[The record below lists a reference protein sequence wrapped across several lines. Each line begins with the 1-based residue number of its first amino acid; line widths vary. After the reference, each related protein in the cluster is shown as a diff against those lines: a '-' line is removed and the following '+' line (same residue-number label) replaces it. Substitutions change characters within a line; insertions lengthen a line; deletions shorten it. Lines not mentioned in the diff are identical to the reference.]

1 LFKSDKQK
9 YLLDFLEK
17 HPNLNKTEQ
26 RLIVDTSENLSN
38 SKVVQEREIVKLTNS
53 LKTLSLKGHLSD
65 DGRILLKKLN
75 KGGWIGGLIYNMN
88 LFGN

>member
-1 LFKSDKQK
+1 M
-9 YLLDFLEK
+9 
-17 HPNLNKTEQ
+17 
-26 RLIVDTSENLSN
+26 
-38 SKVVQEREIVKLTNS
+38 QEREIVKLTNS